1 MISYILTK
9 LTPILLP
16 FKRIP
21 ISLMIGVLALGL
33 LIVGQIMQRSTYEQG
48 VTVGKLQA
56 DRVTD
61 AKSDELKRQTEK
73 ENAKIE
79 NDLLNLQKKKQL
91 RSTILDEK
99 LRLAVNGLP
108 DMTGNN
114 PNCSVPLSVINQ
126 INEIR

>member
-1 MISYILTK
+1 
-9 LTPILLP
+9 
-16 FKRIP
+16 
-21 ISLMIGVLALGL
+21 
-33 LIVGQIMQRSTYEQG
+33 MQRSTFEQG

-61 AKSDELKRQTEK
+61 AMSDELKSQTEE

-79 NDLLNLQKKKQL
+79 NDLLDLQKKKQI
-91 RSTILDEK
+91 RSSILNEK

-108 DMTGNN
+108 DMTANN
-114 PNCSVPLSVINQ
+114 PNCTVPLSVINQ